1 MILNYTEIY
10 YENSY
15 TLIGMKGPQTSKK
28 IEKKFQTKSKGC
40 KTGRLRVVMKKS
52 ASVPNVN
59 QQGSDMD

>member
-1 MILNYTEIY
+1 
-10 YENSY
+10 
-15 TLIGMKGPQTSKK
+15 MKGPQTSKK